1 MYLLMRVHYY
11 SELIVEVTFMR
22 VIMSID
28 NAEFMQSMQLICFYG
43 QQICKKIKK
52 MLKKWVKNDVA
63 L

>member
-1 MYLLMRVHYY
+1 MMYLLMRVHYY

-52 MLKKWVKNDVA
+52 MLKK
-63 L
+63 